1 MGSCLLLVADNY
13 FEQLRSKKSDYG
25 FQEVIMKK
33 YLSGFIAVTIVFSLT
48 SCTPLTYNTLKD
60 DTAGPKGINRPVYPE
75 GFSST
80 DYDAMRQRRDE
91 NPVNDSTYDAIHQF
105 SFNTAA
111 QVFKDVKI
119 NGCYSPLSLYYALA
133 LAATG
138 AEGTTKDE
146 LLNVLDFDNTSDL
159 SVECGNLYRL
169 LYTHNEFSRI
179 KIASSLWLD
188 NEMDGHEYIYKEP
201 FLKNATDNFY
211 ASLFSV
217 DFSDESTGRLMGQWV
232 SGNTNGRIAP
242 ALDIDKEQIMSILN
256 TVYFYDQWINR
267 FSKENTKEDLFYLEN
282 GESVLCDFMNRT
294 DASQS
299 FSRGEGF
306 TRSSLGLKNSSSMV
320 FILPNEGVSV
330 NELLSS
336 PERIADIFTGGERKV
351 GKVVWSIPKFG
362 YSSSF
367 DLVDALKALNI
378 HSAFGQD
385 ADFSGITDG
394 IAFISGIKQET
405 CISIDENG
413 VEASAFTNIAYAGSA
428 MPEDNAEMI
437 LNRPFVYGIIAPGG
451 TLLFIGVCGNPVSRG
466 RFF

>member
-1 MGSCLLLVADNY
+1 
-13 FEQLRSKKSDYG
+13 
-25 FQEVIMKK
+25 MKK
-33 YLSGFIAVTIVFSLT
+33 FISSIIAVVMLFFLP
-48 SCTPLTYNTLKD
+48 SCIPHIPLTYETLID
-60 DTAGPKGINRPVYPE
+60 DTTGPKGINEPEYPK

-91 NPVNDSTYDAIHQF
+91 NPVNDSTYDAIYKF
-105 SFNTAA
+105 SYNTAA
-111 QVFKDVKI
+111 QIFKDVKI

-133 LAATG
+133 LATIG

-146 LLNVLDFDNTSDL
+146 LLNVLGFDNTSDL

-169 LYTHNEFSRI
+169 LYTHNEFSRL
-179 KIASSLWLD
+179 KIANSLWLD
-188 NEMDGHEYIYKEP
+188 DELDGIKYTYKEP
-201 FLKNATDNFY
+201 FIKNATDNFY

-217 DFSDESTGRLMGQWV
+217 DFSDKSTGRMMGQWV

-242 ALDIDKEQIMSILN
+242 ALSIDKEQIMSILN

-267 FSKENTKEDLFYLEN
+267 FKKENTKEDLFYLEN
-282 GESVLCDFMNRT
+282 GESVLCDFMNMT
-294 DASQS
+294 NASQS
-299 FSRGEGF
+299 FSRGEGY
-306 TRSSLGLKNSSSMV
+306 TRSSLGLKNNCSMV
-320 FILPNEGVSV
+320 FILPDEGVGV

-351 GKVVWSIPKFG
+351 GKVVWSVPKFG

-367 DLVDALKALNI
+367 DLVDALKSLNI
-378 HSAFGQD
+378 HSAFRRD

-437 LNRPFVYGIIAPGG
+437 LNRPFVYGIIAPRG
-451 TLLFIGVCGNPVSRG
+451 TLLFIGVCGNPSRK
-466 RFF
+466 